1 MGLSNFGEIAT
12 FIAVAKAG
20 SFSVAAQQLGITRSG
35 VGKSIARL
43 EERLN
48 VRLIN
53 RTPRSLSL
61 TDDGAAFFKRCVQLM
76 DDLEDAE
83 LAMAERSAA
92 PHGRLKL
99 SLPLALGHAHVLPV
113 IDDFLARWP
122 NLSIEVGFTDQC
134 VDLIEE
140 GVDIA
145 VRVGG
150 QLQDSDLIGRTV
162 AQQRMVL
169 CAAPAYLARHP
180 APSAIADLKQHLCL
194 FYSSCGKP
202 QPWVFY
208 DDELEVEFSA
218 TSQLVMNS
226 LEALRLSTLNGV
238 GVGNLPAYLIEED
251 LRSGRLRPLLPDHKR
266 PRIPIRVLYPTRQH
280 LSPKVR
286 LFIDAL
292 IAAWGDTP
300 PWERDRA
307 ISPVASAPTLENTA

>member
-1 MGLSNFGEIAT
+1 MGLNNFGEIAT
-12 FIAVAKAG
+12 FIAAVNAG
-20 SFSVAAQQLGITRSG
+20 SFSVAAQQLGVTRSG

-61 TDDGAAFFKRCVQLM
+61 TDDGAAFYKRCVQLM

-83 LAMAERSAA
+83 LAMAERSGA

-113 IDDFLARWP
+113 IDSFLAQWP
-122 NLSIEVGFTDQC
+122 NVSVDVGFTDQC

-140 GVDIA
+140 GVDVALRIGA
-145 VRVGG
+145 

-180 APSAIADLKQHLCL
+180 APAAIADLKEHQCL
-194 FYSSCGKP
+194 FYVSGGKP

-208 DDELEVEFSA
+208 DDELEVEFTAASRLA
-218 TSQLVMNS
+218 MNS
-226 LEALRLSTLNGV
+226 TEALRLSTLDGA
-238 GVGNLPAYLIEED
+238 GIGNLPSYLIEDD
-251 LRSGRLRPLLPDHKR
+251 LRAGRLLALLPEHKC
-266 PRIPIRVLYPTRQH
+266 PRIPIRILYPTRQH

-292 IAAWGDTP
+292 VAAWGDVP
-300 PWERDRA
+300 PWERELPCPAVRVVDA
-307 ISPVASAPTLENTA
+307 A